1 MLIQVIDVEKVI
13 STVIEERAHAHML
26 RYWPESAR
34 LLVGGP
40 FILLTDDN
48 ERPTL
53 IVAHEG
59 VSCFM
64 LARELEGY
72 RRIADDLLHERIE
85 QDPAW
90 PDDNVKKGWEH
101 WTLAKGLFLNSS
113 PLVLWEMMNNAG
125 FETDPNDEN
134 PRHAYLW
141 TIEGEP
147 RFGNLIRHPCRLN
160 NDESLWEKLREGI
173 GYDEDG
179 GYIRMC
185 VKRGPCFVCEV
196 DGEMVCWSTTHLNG
210 TMAMIYTP
218 PEHRRKGYAKSLA
231 AFQTDYM
238 LKNYGVAP
246 AHVLSTNVES
256 QNMMR
261 MLGARKV
268 EDPLVW
274 RSLYW
279 PGEAEKAARR
289 LEEIKRQRE
298 KDRGKAKE

>member
-1 MLIQVIDVEKVI
+1 MLTQAKDTEMVIAGVV
-13 STVIEERAHAHML
+13 EERAHAHML
-26 RYWPESAR
+26 RYWRESAR
-34 LLVGGP
+34 LLEGGP
-40 FILLTDDN
+40 FILLTDN
-48 ERPTL
+48 SERPTL
-53 IVAHEG
+53 FVAHQG
-59 VSCFM
+59 TSFFM

-72 RRIADDLLHERIE
+72 RRIADDLFHERVE
-85 QDPAW
+85 QDPPW
-90 PDDNVKKGWEH
+90 PDDDVKEGWEK
-101 WTLAKGLFLNSS
+101 WALAKGLFLNAS

-125 FETDPNDEN
+125 FEADPADRK

-147 RFGNLIRHPCRLN
+147 RFSSLIRHPCRLN
-160 NDESLWEKLREGI
+160 EDESLWEKLREGI

-179 GYIRMC
+179 DYVRMC
-185 VKRGPCFVCEV
+185 VNRGPSFVCEV
-196 DGEMVCWSTTHLNG
+196 DGEMVCWSATHLNG

-218 PEHRRKGYAKSLA
+218 PGHRRKGYARSLA

-246 AHVLSTNVES
+246 AHVLSTNLES

-261 MLGARKV
+261 SLGARRIN
-268 EDPLVW
+268 DPVVW

-289 LEEIKRQRE
+289 LEEIKQKREEQRQ
-298 KDRGKAKE
+298 DAQT